1 VEKIKRGPKTMSD
14 SIFEDNGTFG
24 TRKIGPD
31 QYEMH
36 IPIPTEDGLVGR
48 ECPNSECSPGYFK
61 VKLGT
66 GITEGQ
72 VLAYCPYCRQEGE
85 PSDFTTQ
92 AQIDYALGVLK
103 NEVVKGI
110 DKSIQKAL
118 GLGSSHK
125 KTYGS
130 GMFKMEMSY
139 KPSMPD
145 YVPRP
150 LEEEL
155 RRDIICPNCGL
166 EHAVFGLATWCPD
179 CGKDIFICHVDTE
192 FEVIQ
197 KVLSV
202 IDKRREELGARVAGR
217 DIENGL
223 EDTVSV
229 FEAVLK
235 IITKKRLADVGI
247 SPDEIIKRL
256 EKIRNSY
263 QNINSAGKTF
273 CTQTGLELFDGVSK
287 DEVETLKTIFEKRHP
302 ITHNLGV
309 VDKKYLERVRTG
321 ETEGREIR
329 VTAQEV
335 ERAIQ
340 ISRRII
346 SSTYELNNQ

>member
-1 VEKIKRGPKTMSD
+1 MSKSFLD
-14 SIFEDNGTFG
+14 DDGDFE

-36 IPIPTEDGLVGR
+36 VPIPTDDGLVGR
-48 ECPNSECSPGYFK
+48 ECPNAECSPGYFK

-72 VLAYCPYCRQEGE
+72 VQAYCPYCRQEGE

-103 NEVVKGI
+103 NEVIIGI

-125 KTYGS
+125 KTFGS

-166 EHAVFGLATWCPD
+166 EHSVFGLATWCPD
-179 CGKDIFICHVDTE
+179 CGKDIFMCHVDAE

-202 IDKRREELGARVAGR
+202 IDRRREELGARVAGR

-235 IITKKRLADVGI
+235 LITKKCLADTGI
-247 SPDEIIKRL
+247 SPEEIINRF

-263 QNINSAGKTF
+263 QNINSARETF
-273 CTQTGLELFDGVSK
+273 HTQTGFDLFDVVSQE
-287 DEVETLKTIFEKRHP
+287 EVETLKTIFEKRHP

-309 VDKKYLERVRTG
+309 VDKKYLERVRSG
-321 ETEGREIR
+321 EAEGREIR
-329 VTAQEV
+329 VIAQEV
-335 ERAIQ
+335 ELAIE
-340 ISRRII
+340 ISRKII
-346 SSTYELNNQ
+346 SSVYNLSN

>member
-1 VEKIKRGPKTMSD
+1 MSN
-14 SIFEDNGTFG
+14 SILDDGGDFQ
-24 TRKIGPD
+24 TRKVGPD

-36 IPIPTEDGLVGR
+36 IPIPTNDGLVGR
-48 ECPNSECSPGYFK
+48 ECPNAECSPGYFK

-66 GITEGQ
+66 GLTEGQ

-85 PSDFTTQ
+85 PNDFTTQ
-92 AQIDYALGVLK
+92 AQIDYALSVLK

-110 DKSIQKAL
+110 DKSFQKAL

-130 GMFKMEMSY
+130 GMFKMEMTY
-139 KPSMPD
+139 KPSKPD
-145 YVPRP
+145 YGPRP

-179 CGKDIFICHVDTE
+179 CGKDIFMCHVKTE
-192 FEVIQ
+192 FGVIQ

-202 IDKRREELGARVAGR
+202 VDKRREELGARVAGR

-223 EDTVSV
+223 EDVVSV

-235 IITKKRLADVGI
+235 IITIKHLANNGM
-247 SPDEIIKRL
+247 SHDEISKRL

-263 QNINSAGKTF
+263 QNINSAGETF
-273 CTQTGLELFDGVSK
+273 HAQTGLDLFHNTSQ
-287 DEVETLKTIFEKRHP
+287 DEVETLRTIFEKRHP
-302 ITHNLGV
+302 LTHNLGV

-321 ETEGREIR
+321 DTEGREIR

-335 ERAIQ
+335 EIAIG
-340 ISRRII
+340 ISKKII
-346 SSTYELNNQ
+346 SSVYNLCT

>member
-1 VEKIKRGPKTMSD
+1 MSS
-14 SIFEDNGTFG
+14 SILNEGGDFE
-24 TRKIGPD
+24 TRKVGPD

-36 IPIPTEDGLVGR
+36 ISIPTEEGLVGR

-72 VLAYCPYCRQEGE
+72 IHAYCPYCRQEGE

-110 DKSIQKAL
+110 DKSIQKAF

-139 KPSMPD
+139 KPGRPD
-145 YVPRP
+145 FVPRP

-235 IITKKRLADVGI
+235 IITKKLLADMGI
-247 SPDEIIKRL
+247 APDIIISRL

-263 QNINSAGKTF
+263 QNINSAAKTF
-273 CTQTGLELFDGVSK
+273 LTQTGFELFDSVSQE
-287 DEVETLKTIFEKRHP
+287 EVETLKSIFEKRHP
-302 ITHNLGV
+302 ITHNVGI

-335 ERAIQ
+335 ELAIQ
-340 ISRRII
+340 ISRKII
-346 SSTYELNNQ
+346 SSAYVLNNQ

>member
-1 VEKIKRGPKTMSD
+1 MSE
-14 SIFEDNGTFG
+14 SIFKDNGIFG
-24 TRKIGPD
+24 TQKIGPD

-72 VLAYCPYCRQEGE
+72 ALAYCPYCRQEGE
-85 PSDFTTQ
+85 PSDFTTK

-110 DKSIQKAL
+110 DKSFQKAL
-118 GLGSSHK
+118 GLVSSHK

-130 GMFKMEMSY
+130 GMFKMEMTY
-139 KPSMPD
+139 KPGTPA

-202 IDKRREELGARVAGR
+202 LDKRCEELGARVAGR

-235 IITKKRLADVGI
+235 IMTKKHLANIGI
-247 SPDEIIKRL
+247 SPNDIIKRL

-263 QNINSAGKTF
+263 QNINSAGETF
-273 CTQTGLELFDGVSK
+273 RTHTGLELFHNVSQ
-287 DEVETLKTIFEKRHP
+287 DEVETLNRIFEKRHP

-321 ETEGREIR
+321 EVEGREIR

-340 ISRRII
+340 ISKKII
-346 SSTYELNNQ
+346 SSTYEINNQ

>member
-1 VEKIKRGPKTMSD
+1 MSS
-14 SIFEDNGTFG
+14 SILNEGGDFE
-24 TRKIGPD
+24 TRKVGPD
-31 QYEMH
+31 QFEMS

-48 ECPNSECSPGYFK
+48 ECPNVECSPGYFK

-92 AQIDYALGVLK
+92 AQMDYALGVLK

-139 KPSMPD
+139 KPGRPD
-145 YVPRP
+145 FVPRP

-235 IITKKRLADVGI
+235 IITKKLLAEMGI
-247 SPDEIIKRL
+247 TPEMIISRL

-263 QNINSAGKTF
+263 QNINSAAKTF
-273 CTQTGLELFDGVSK
+273 LTQTGFELFDSISQ
-287 DEVETLKTIFEKRHP
+287 DEVETLKSIFEKRHP
-302 ITHNLGV
+302 ITHNVGI

-335 ERAIQ
+335 ELAIQ
-340 ISRRII
+340 ISRKII
-346 SSTYELNNQ
+346 SSAYVLNIK

>member
-1 VEKIKRGPKTMSD
+1 MSN
-14 SIFEDNGTFG
+14 SILDDGGDFQ
-24 TRKIGPD
+24 TRKVGPD

-36 IPIPTEDGLVGR
+36 IPIPTNDGLVGR
-48 ECPNSECSPGYFK
+48 ECPNAECSPGYFK

-85 PSDFTTQ
+85 PNDFTTQ

-110 DKSIQKAL
+110 DKSFQKAL

-130 GMFKMEMSY
+130 GMFKMEMTY
-139 KPSMPD
+139 KPGTPA
-145 YVPRP
+145 YIPRP

-197 KVLSV
+197 KVIRVL
-202 IDKRREELGARVAGR
+202 DKRREELGARVAGR

-223 EDTVSV
+223 EDVVSV

-235 IITKKRLADVGI
+235 IITKKHLTKNGI
-247 SPDEIIKRL
+247 SPDEIIKRI

-263 QNINSAGKTF
+263 QNINSAEETF
-273 CTQTGLELFDGVSK
+273 RAQTGLDLFHDISQ
-287 DEVETLKTIFEKRHP
+287 DEVETLRTIFEKRHP
-302 ITHNLGV
+302 ITHNLGL

-321 ETEGREIR
+321 DAEGREIR

-335 ERAIQ
+335 KIAIG
-340 ISRRII
+340 ISRKII
-346 SSTYELNNQ
+346 SSVYYLCTY

>member
-1 VEKIKRGPKTMSD
+1 MSKSFLD
-14 SIFEDNGTFG
+14 DGGDFQ
-24 TRKIGPD
+24 TRKVGPD

-36 IPIPTEDGLVGR
+36 IPIPTEDGLAGR
-48 ECPNSECSPGYFK
+48 ECPNAECSPGYFM

-85 PSDFTTQ
+85 PNDFTTQ

-103 NEVVKGI
+103 NELVKGI

-139 KPSMPD
+139 KPGTPD

-197 KVLSV
+197 RVLSV
-202 IDKRREELGARVAGR
+202 LDKRREELGARVAGR

-223 EDTVSV
+223 EDVVSV

-235 IITKKRLADVGI
+235 IITKKHLANNGI
-247 SPDEIIKRL
+247 SHDEIIRRL
-256 EKIRNSY
+256 EKNRNSY
-263 QNINSAGKTF
+263 QNTNSAEETF
-273 CTQTGLELFDGVSK
+273 RAQTGSDLFHNISK
-287 DEVETLKTIFEKRHP
+287 DEVETLRTIFEKRHP
-302 ITHNLGV
+302 ITHNLGI
-309 VDKKYLERVRTG
+309 VDKKYLERVHTG
-321 ETEGREIR
+321 DTEGREIR

-335 ERAIQ
+335 EIAIG
-340 ISRRII
+340 ISRKII
-346 SSTYELNNQ
+346 SSVYNLCIY

>member
-1 VEKIKRGPKTMSD
+1 MSKSFLD
-14 SIFEDNGTFG
+14 DDGVFE

-31 QYEMH
+31 QYEMQV
-36 IPIPTEDGLVGR
+36 PIPTDDGLVGR
-48 ECPNSECSPGYFK
+48 ECPNAECSPGYFK

-72 VLAYCPYCRQEGE
+72 VQAYCPYCQQEGE

-103 NEVVKGI
+103 NEVIIGI

-125 KTYGS
+125 KTFGS

-179 CGKDIFICHVDTE
+179 CGKDIFIWHVDTE

-235 IITKKRLADVGI
+235 IITKKHLAKIGI
-247 SPDEIIKRL
+247 SPEEIIKRL

-263 QNINSAGKTF
+263 QNINSAGETF
-273 CTQTGLELFDGVSK
+273 RAQTGFELFHNASQ

-321 ETEGREIR
+321 EVEGHEIR

-335 ERAIQ
+335 ELAIE
-340 ISRRII
+340 ISRKII
-346 SSTYELNNQ
+346 SSVYKLCN

>member
-1 VEKIKRGPKTMSD
+1 MSKSFLD
-14 SIFEDNGTFG
+14 DGDDFQ
-24 TRKIGPD
+24 TRKVGPD

-48 ECPNSECSPGYFK
+48 ECPNAECSSGYFK

-139 KPSMPD
+139 KPGTP

-202 IDKRREELGARVAGR
+202 LDKRREELGARVAGR

-229 FEAVLK
+229 SEAVLK
-235 IITKKRLADVGI
+235 IITKKHLAKIGI
-247 SPDEIIKRL
+247 SPDEIIKRI

-263 QNINSAGKTF
+263 QNINSAGETF
-273 CTQTGLELFDGVSK
+273 RTQTGLELSHNVSQ
-287 DEVETLKTIFEKRHP
+287 DEVETLSKIFEKRHP

-321 ETEGREIR
+321 EVEGREIR

-340 ISRRII
+340 ISRKII

>member
-1 VEKIKRGPKTMSD
+1 MSNSFLD
-14 SIFEDNGTFG
+14 DGGDFQ
-24 TRKIGPD
+24 TRKVGPD

-36 IPIPTEDGLVGR
+36 IPIPTNDGLVGR
-48 ECPNSECSPGYFK
+48 ECPNAECSPGYFK

-66 GITEGQ
+66 GLTEGQ

-85 PSDFTTQ
+85 PNDFTTQ
-92 AQIDYALGVLK
+92 AQIDYALSVLK

-110 DKSIQKAL
+110 DKSFQKAL

-130 GMFKMEMSY
+130 GMFKMEMTY
-139 KPSMPD
+139 KPGTPA

-197 KVLSV
+197 KVLRV
-202 IDKRREELGARVAGR
+202 LDKRREELGARVAGR

-223 EDTVSV
+223 EDVVSV

-235 IITKKRLADVGI
+235 IITKKHLANNGM
-247 SPDEIIKRL
+247 SHDEISKRL

-263 QNINSAGKTF
+263 QNINSAGETF
-273 CTQTGLELFDGVSK
+273 HAQTGLDLFHSTSQ
-287 DEVETLKTIFEKRHP
+287 DEVETLRTIFEKRHP
-302 ITHNLGV
+302 LTHNLGV

-321 ETEGREIR
+321 VTEGREIR

-335 ERAIQ
+335 EIAIG
-340 ISRRII
+340 ISRKII
-346 SSTYELNNQ
+346 SSIYDLCTY